1 MIQFAFNRLDMTG
14 VIPFAESAV
23 RAEEL
28 GWHMGVI
35 PCNPLTLRDPY
46 VSLAFAA
53 RTTSTLHLGTLLD
66 TPVLRHPSV
75 LAGSISTVA
84 SLAPGRIHMGLGIGD
99 TAVRYNGL
107 QPATVNHLE
116 RATIKMKQ
124 LLTSQAIDVGA
135 LRPARLQQAHDVPI
149 WIAAQGP
156 KTLRMAGRVADG
168 VWIRPGR
175 HPDNLQM
182 AWDSVCEGARE
193 AGRDP
198 KDLMLG
204 LIFHTVY
211 STDPEQARLMA
222 KSMAAGYYEYS
233 PFLFDRPGFEW
244 PGSDPHVLRAK
255 AWPDFH
261 HHADPVYSGTLV
273 DFLDD
278 AVADAFALYGDWDR
292 ISEQLQ
298 SVFDLGLPVTHVI
311 PHPILAKGHQYDFLA
326 ECARRLIPHFR

>member
-1 MIQFAFNRLDMTG
+1 MIQFASNRLDMTG
-14 VIPFAESAV
+14 VIPFSESAA
-23 RAEEL
+23 RIEDL
-28 GWHMGVI
+28 GWHMGLI
-35 PCNPLTLRDPY
+35 PCNPLSLRDPY

-53 RTTSTLHLGTLLD
+53 RSTSTLHLGTLLD

-75 LAGSISTVA
+75 LAGAISTVA
-84 SLAPGRIHMGLGIGD
+84 SLAPGRVHMGIGIGD
-99 TAVRYNGL
+99 TAVRFNGL
-107 QPATVNHLE
+107 HPATVNELE
-116 RATIKMKQ
+116 SAAVMMKQ
-124 LLTSQAIDVGA
+124 LVTGQAIEVGA
-135 LRPARLQQAHDVPI
+135 MRPAKLREANDVPI

-168 VWIRPGR
+168 VWIRLGR
-175 HPDNLQM
+175 HPDNLNM

-198 KDLMLG
+198 GDLMLG

-211 STDPEQARLMA
+211 STNPEEARLMA

-244 PGSDPHVLRAK
+244 RGEEVHILREK

-261 HHADPVYSGTLV
+261 HHTDPVYSGRLV

-278 AVADAFALYGDWDR
+278 AVADAFALYGNWEQ
-292 ISEQLQ
+292 IAEQLQ
-298 SVFDLGLPVTHVI
+298 AVLDLGLPVTHVI
-311 PHPILAKGHQYDFLA
+311 PHPVLAKGQQYDFVA
-326 ECARRLIPHFR
+326 ACARQLIPHFS

>member
-14 VIPFAESAV
+14 VIPFSESAV

-107 QPATVNHLE
+107 QPATVNQLE
-116 RATIKMKQ
+116 QATVKMKQ
-124 LLTSQAIDVGA
+124 LLTGQAIDVGA

-156 KTLRMAGRVADG
+156 KTLRLAGRVADG
-168 VWIRPGR
+168 VFIRVGTSPA
-175 HPDNLQM
+175 NLE
-182 AWDSVCEGARE
+182 AAIEAVRAGAAE

-198 KDLMLG
+198 GEVALG
-204 LIFHTVY
+204 VVFHTVLVD
-211 STDPEQARLMA
+211 DPDRALRIGR
-222 KSMAAGYYEYS
+222 SMAAGYYEYS
-233 PFLFDRPGFEW
+233 PTLFEAPG
-244 PGSDPHVLRAK
+244 LR
-255 AWPDFH
+255 WDGPPVEELQQQVSPDFH
-261 HHADPVYSGTLV
+261 HTPDLEGAGRLLE
-273 DFLDD
+273 FLPPAAAEAFCLHGD
-278 AVADAFALYGDWDR
+278 AGAVSQQQTEPLR
-292 ISEQLQ
+292 
-298 SVFDLGLPVTHVI
+298 P
-311 PHPILAKGHQYDFLA
+311 
-326 ECARRLIPHFR
+326 